1 MDYRLFSALPES
13 DRHRVWAEIDLD
25 ALRNNFRAL
34 RNMIQE
40 KSPLTRA
47 IAVVKADAYGHGSPA
62 CVKALLD
69 EGCDFFAVASIEEAV
84 AVRRV
89 CDERH
94 TDAAILILGYT
105 YPEYAGELAA
115 FRLTQA
121 VLSFPYA
128 EALQKEAQ
136 RVGVTL
142 SVHIAADSGM
152 NRIGFVCR
160 EGEEVRRSAEEIF
173 RICSFPSLCIDG
185 MFTHFARA
193 DAYETPDGK
202 AFTDLQFSRYVS
214 LKTALEEMGI
224 RIPFHHVCNSAE
236 SVFGKEELLDGAR
249 LGILLYGA
257 SPEIQNGISLAPVM
271 KLKTIVAHL
280 HPLPAGEPLG
290 YGSDFCAASDRL
302 IATLPIGYAD
312 GFLRAY
318 RGASVKILHDGA
330 VYSAKLV
337 GRICMDQCMADVTG
351 LPVDVGDEVLLFGE
365 TSDALSAL
373 ADQANTIDYES
384 LCLISARVPR
394 RYINL

>member
-13 DRHRVWAEIDLD
+13 DRHRVWAEIDLNT
-25 ALRNNFRAL
+25 LRNNYRTL

-47 IAVVKADAYGHGSPA
+47 VAVVKADAYGHGSPA

-89 CDERH
+89 CDEKH
-94 TDAAILILGYT
+94 GDATILILGYT

-115 FRLTQA
+115 FRLTQT
-121 VLSFPYA
+121 VLSLTYA

-136 RVGVTL
+136 QVGVTL

-160 EGEEVRRSAEEIF
+160 DDEEVRRSAEEIF
-173 RICSFPSLCIDG
+173 RICSFPSLRIDG

-193 DAYETPDGK
+193 DAHETHEGK
-202 AFTDLQFSRYVS
+202 AFTNLQFSRYVS
-214 LKTALEEMGI
+214 LKNALEKMGI
-224 RIPFHHVCNSAE
+224 KIPFHHVCNSAE
-236 SVFGKEELLDGAR
+236 AVFGKEELLDGAR

-257 SPEIQNGISLAPVM
+257 SPEIQKGLSLTPVM
-271 KLKTIVAHL
+271 KLKTVVAHL
-280 HPLPAGEPLG
+280 HHLPAGEPVG
-290 YGSDFCAASDRL
+290 YGGDFCAASDRL

-318 RGASVKILHDGA
+318 RGASVKIIHDGA
-330 VYSAKLV
+330 VYSANLA

-351 LPVDVGDEVLLFGE
+351 LPVDVGDEVVLFGD
-365 TSDALSAL
+365 TPDALSAL

-394 RYINL
+394 RYVNL